1 MLANCLAT
9 NAVPACGARRSGLPQ
24 ILGRS
29 SIEQGGSTTWAVR
42 DESRN
47 GPRHRHNRTAPS
59 PANTRVDI
67 HPEESVVRRIASWP
81 GVTLEVVQGA
91 RFHRMESRF
100 FAPVHLLAV
109 YEHGM
114 RHEGETFVDGLPHS
128 TLRNLKQ
135 KLVFVPAE
143 HEYHDWQEP
152 RILTRVAY
160 FYFDPTTFVNSAG
173 SSATES
179 PLSPRLFFEDDGIW
193 AIALKLMALI
203 DNASSAHQPYAEA
216 LGVLLMH
223 ELMRLHIGEP
233 AGVVPVRGGL
243 AGWQQRTVVA
253 YIDEHLTEPIS
264 LAILAQQARL
274 SPYHFSRAFKQSFG
288 VPPHRFHAS
297 RRVDRAKALLAN
309 PDQSVTDI
317 GFTLGFNDAS
327 SFSAAFRRATGLS
340 PSAYRRTFA

>member
-1 MLANCLAT
+1 MLTNCVARS
-9 NAVPACGARRSGLPQ
+9 AVPARGAKRSGLPQ
-24 ILGRS
+24 ILGRT
-29 SIEQGGSTTWAVR
+29 SIEQGGRTTWAVR
-42 DESRN
+42 GASRN
-47 GPRHRHNRTAPS
+47 GARHCHNRTAPS
-59 PANTRVDI
+59 PTLVDI
-67 HPEESVVRRIASWP
+67 HPKESVTRRIANWP
-81 GVTLEVVQGA
+81 GVTLEVVQGT

-100 FAPVHLLAV
+100 SAPVHLLAV

-114 RHEGETFVDGLPHS
+114 RHEGETFVDGLPCS
-128 TLRNLKQ
+128 TLRNFKQ
-135 KLVFVPAE
+135 KLVFVPAG

-152 RILTRVAY
+152 QILSRVAY
-160 FYFDPTTFVNSAG
+160 FYFDPSTFVNNAG

-223 ELMRLHIGEP
+223 ELMRLHVGEP
-233 AGVVPVRGGL
+233 AGAVPVRGGL

-253 YIDEHLTEPIS
+253 YIEEHLTEPIS
-264 LAILAQQARL
+264 LAVLAQQARL

-288 VPPHRFHAS
+288 VPPHRFHANQ
-297 RRVDRAKALLAN
+297 RVKRAKALLAN

-327 SFSAAFRRATGLS
+327 SFSAAFRKATGLS
-340 PSAYRRTFA
+340 PSAYRRSFA